1 MNLDTYTA
9 KLIPIKNFIARY
21 AVLLFI
27 ISVVAIF
34 SFMTLGIAHF
44 SDREPT
50 AVEIDEKRLSV
61 KVVKLDEKS
70 INKIKE
76 LQDQNISIESLFNN
90 GRENPFE

>member
-1 MNLDTYTA
+1 MNIDTYLA
-9 KLIPIKNFIARY
+9 KLVPIKTFISRY
-21 AVLLFI
+21 VVIIFI
-27 ISVVAIF
+27 VSVVAVF
-34 SFMTLGIAHF
+34 SFMTLGIANF
-44 SDREPT
+44 ADREPT
-50 AVEIDEKRLSV
+50 MLQIDEKRLSV